1 MVLSALVPNRK
12 MEQVPGHLQ
21 IVYMDDLI
29 KKLSVDTI
37 VKMGK
42 GMQGTTADG
51 KRMVASTRYI
61 LRDNDMLS
69 AERDEIL
76 GCCDISQAL
85 GIRTMVLN
93 ARMKSRKDI
102 KSVLWAVDEIATNV
116 MSGYSV
122 LLRFHEMGNPERDF
136 PKYMEALRPL
146 KVHKNLELCAH
157 TDWLSRVNKE
167 TLESI
172 ISDKRNLSIG
182 IVLGDRSLLPEKYY
196 DLIKQTP
203 AAE

>member
-1 MVLSALVPNRK
+1 MD
-12 MEQVPGHLQ
+12 QVPGHLQ

-29 KKLSVDTI
+29 KKISVDDI

-42 GMQGTTADG
+42 GVQGNTPDG

-85 GIRTMVLN
+85 GIRTMILN

-102 KSVLWAVDEIATNV
+102 KSVIWAVDEIAKNV
-116 MSGYSV
+116 MAGYSV
-122 LLRFHEMGNPERDF
+122 LLRFHEMGDPERDF

-146 KVHKNLELCAH
+146 KAHKNLELCAH
-157 TDWLSRVNKE
+157 TDWLSRINQE
-167 TLESI
+167 TLQGI
-172 ISDKRNLSIG
+172 ITDDGNLSIG
-182 IVLGDRSLLPEKYY
+182 IVLGDRSALPEKYH
-196 DLIKQTP
+196 DLVKRTS
-203 AAE
+203 AVA